1 MLYIFRPSAGEY
13 GGDPIEVELF
23 DKIGEGNIQV
33 VLLPHETLYIPFTFM
48 TLIPYVPEE
57 RNRNSSEL
65 NKRKRLANSS
75 NSNAESKSMK
85 SKEKESKFD
94 SKDNNDDDH
103 HHSRRSSEN
112 NKDVVDHDDDD
123 EPRKVVEVKFIS
135 GTHGHVISILKVL
148 VCPRPFILHRTLRFQ
163 EPENSIMK
171 RRIQIVGHENM
182 SIYPGEFTNN
192 SKFIHCVERT
202 IGASL
207 NNQEELQ
214 SRVVVEWGPTNEDFF
229 VGSGALDVMMR
240 YRCGAFPFTGYFYLL
255 IYNDPYQCQLHE
267 VKFIQT
273 LIICII
279 YIYIF
284 M

>member
-1 MLYIFRPSAGEY
+1 MSNMIDVLYVFRPSAGEY
-13 GGDPIEVELF
+13 GGEPIEVELF

-33 VLLPHETLYIPFTFM
+33 VLLPHETLYIPFSFM
-48 TLIPYVPEE
+48 TLIPYVPDE
-57 RNRNSSEL
+57 RSSSEL
-65 NKRKRLANSS
+65 SKRKRLTNISG
-75 NSNAESKSMK
+75 SNAESKSTK

-94 SKDNNDDDH
+94 SKDNNNGDDDDDDH
-103 HHSRRSSEN
+103 YRR
-112 NKDVVDHDDDD
+112 NKDVVDHNDE

-148 VCPRPFILHRTLRFQ
+148 VCPRPFILHRILRFQ

-267 VKFIQT
+267 V
-273 LIICII
+273 I
-279 YIYIF
+279 YTHTY
-284 M
+284 

>member
-1 MLYIFRPSAGEY
+1 
-13 GGDPIEVELF
+13 
-23 DKIGEGNIQV
+23 
-33 VLLPHETLYIPFTFM
+33 M

-57 RNRNSSEL
+57 RSSSEL
-65 NKRKRLANSS
+65 IKRKRLTNISG
-75 NSNAESKSMK
+75 SNAESKSTK

-94 SKDNNDDDH
+94 SKDNNNGDDDDDH
-103 HHSRRSSEN
+103 YRR
-112 NKDVVDHDDDD
+112 NKDVVDHDDE
-123 EPRKVVEVKFIS
+123 EPRKVVVVKFIS

-148 VCPRPFILHRTLRFQ
+148 VCPRPFILHRILRFQ

-267 VKFIQT
+267 V
-273 LIICII
+273 IIEN
-279 YIYIF
+279 IF
-284 M
+284 FNLFTFFHVDM

>member
-1 MLYIFRPSAGEY
+1 MNDVLHISRPSAGEY
-13 GGDPIEVELF
+13 GGEPIEVELF

-57 RNRNSSEL
+57 RTGRRLTYSS
-65 NKRKRLANSS
+65 S
-75 NSNAESKSMK
+75 SNAESKSTK

-94 SKDNNDDDH
+94 GKDNNDSHVDDDH
-103 HHSRRSSEN
+103 RRRSEN
-112 NKDVVDHDDDD
+112 NKGVVDHNDDE
-123 EPRKVVEVKFIS
+123 EPRKVIEVKFIS

-267 VKFIQT
+267 VR
-273 LIICII
+273 
-279 YIYIF
+279 YIHTHI
-284 M
+284 